1 MDDHDVAVGLAG
13 DVGGDGAEESAGE
26 GVDTTVAD
34 DEEVGV
40 GFVDDAHEGF
50 DGGAGADGGSDG
62 GGAHGTG
69 VFGCFVEVFLGG
81 VGAEDGDGVLAEGF
95 RGVFFGFVVGAAD
108 DEGCVEG
115 CGDFCGAFYG

>member
-26 GVDTTVAD
+26 GVDATVAD
-34 DEEVGV
+34 DEEVGF

-50 DGGAGADGGSDG
+50 DGGAGADGGLDG
-62 GGAHGTG
+62 GGAHGAG

-81 VGAEDGDGVLAEGF
+81 VGAEDG
-95 RGVFFGFVVGAAD
+95 VGAAD
-108 DEGCVEG
+108 TL
-115 CGDFCGAFYG
+115 CGDMGS